1 MSSHAKVLL
10 VVAEAGA
17 ADFIAP
23 LLGEWLGGRAPPFE
37 WHVVAA
43 PVAAK
48 RLSATVPAAEPKTT
62 VAPDANADISL
73 LLEGARALVASAG
86 RLRMIETHALRAAR
100 RLGLP
105 SLQFVDAWNSM
116 LYRFDRGGTFE
127 MADRVLM
134 IDDAAIENAV
144 ADGLPRDR
152 FVAVGHPGFERAA
165 LLPETDDAAVLVL
178 GSPIREIL
186 GEALGY
192 DQDDCLEIVA
202 AAAAKRPDLL
212 PKLLYAAHPEEAKT
226 PAGIER
232 IETGA
237 GILRCATVIG
247 SFAAPM
253 VSAYLGGRRVI
264 SVQPSLA
271 AGNMFEPSRRGLVPC
286 VSDADGLIA
295 ALEEKTNLSGVFR
308 GLFRASTARVAS
320 EIETMVAK
328 TC

>member
-1 MSSHAKVLL
+1 MSRNGQVLL

-23 LLGEWLGGRAPPFE
+23 LLGEWLSGRAPTFE
-37 WHVVAA
+37 WHLVAA

-48 RLSATVPAAEPKTT
+48 RLSATVPAAEPKMT
-62 VAPDANADISL
+62 VARDSNADISS

-105 SLQFVDAWNSM
+105 SLQFVDAWNRM
-116 LYRFDRGGTFE
+116 RYRFDRGGRFE
-127 MADRVLM
+127 IADRVLM

-144 ADGLPRDR
+144 ADGLPRER

-165 LLPETDDAAVLVL
+165 LLPETHDNAVLVL
-178 GSPIREIL
+178 GSPIREL
-186 GEALGY
+186 YGDALGY
-192 DQDDCLEIVA
+192 DQHDCLEIVA
-202 AAAAKRPDLL
+202 SAAAKRPDFL
-212 PKLLYAAHPEEAKT
+212 PKLLYAAHPEEAT
-226 PAGIER
+226 THGGIER
-232 IETGA
+232 VETGA
-237 GILRCATVIG
+237 GLLRCATVIG

-271 AGNMFEPSRRGLVPC
+271 GGNMFEPARRGLVPC

-295 ALEEKTNLSGVFR
+295 AMKEKTNFSSVFR
-308 GLFRASTARVAS
+308 GLFRASTARVAT
-320 EIETMVAK
+320 EIETLVAK